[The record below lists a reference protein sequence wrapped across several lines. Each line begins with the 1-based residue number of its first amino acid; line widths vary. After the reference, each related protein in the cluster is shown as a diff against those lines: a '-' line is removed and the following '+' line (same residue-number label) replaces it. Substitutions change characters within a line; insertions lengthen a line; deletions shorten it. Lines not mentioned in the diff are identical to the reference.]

1 MAVDYLKTY
10 LGIDPNDYSSME
22 SRIRGEE
29 PQARTPVMMR
39 QPMMMPQQRSLGD
52 IEAMQM
58 MPRQQPAPQPA
69 PQVDDRYQGLMD
81 QIAALR
87 SQIEGM
93 QAPTE
98 QAPVGAEAPVMADT
112 PTEVNMDD
120 AREMFYQSP
129 EFKEYQRQTE
139 GMAHDMAYRPQN
151 YTDPTTGNTVSFQDR
166 SGLFQDWYKNTYGRD
181 LAVEDN
187 SFRGSLGSGLGG
199 ILDESNSI
207 QAPVGTEQPPLGS
220 NNSFDYRQEMETT
233 PPERPNYNSFRAD
246 PDTGFLQIS
255 NPDAEGIL
263 KYGNDP
269 RRLEFLK
276 PQYDEYLN
284 LFDSL
289 QARDRYRHRL
299 TPEGMEKRRQEEARF
314 KELYNM
320 FGVIGTGGAYTPMQ
334 LERDGSVLRSP
345 ENIQQ
350 LMANDV
356 YSKYVIDQPERTP
369 PTQTEM
375 PTTYQAFNPITGK
388 METLPIPANM
398 QMPGMP
404 LPGISGIPNPMT
416 GETSEG
422 MPYQPEPSPTPG
434 YDTLSPNQPT
444 QGLQAPP
451 EIENRA
457 VGEPEPMPQAPAED
471 IQASIDY
478 LAKLPKMNIPQI
490 PDIEEIKRKMAEAN
504 MNFPEPVSYQDQLQA
519 IRDLP
524 PMNQMPTREEIQMAM
539 QNMPTPTAPVSS
551 MPKFNLPQMQSFG
564 LPQQIAGGRTLM
576 SDFSPRNVMRMASGG
591 GIDKA
596 IYDLKF
602 KLNGS

>member
-22 SRIRGEE
+22 ARIRGEE

-39 QPMMMPQQRSLGD
+39 QPMMMPQQKSLGD
-52 IEAMQM
+52 IEAMQLI
-58 MPRQQPAPQPA
+58 PRQQPAPQPA

-120 AREMFYQSP
+120 ARKMFYESP

-139 GMAHDMAYRPQN
+139 GMGHTMEYNPSN
-151 YTDPTTGNTVSFQDR
+151 YTDPTTGSTVSFQDR

-181 LAVEDN
+181 LAVEN
-187 SFRGSLGSGLGG
+187 RSFGSLGSGLGG
-199 ILDESNSI
+199 VLDESKAI
-207 QAPVGTEQPPLGS
+207 QAPVG
-220 NNSFDYRQEMETT
+220 
-233 PPERPNYNSFRAD
+233 
-246 PDTGFLQIS
+246 
-255 NPDAEGIL
+255 
-263 KYGNDP
+263 
-269 RRLEFLK
+269 
-276 PQYDEYLN
+276 
-284 LFDSL
+284 
-289 QARDRYRHRL
+289 
-299 TPEGMEKRRQEEARF
+299 
-314 KELYNM
+314 
-320 FGVIGTGGAYTPMQ
+320 
-334 LERDGSVLRSP
+334 
-345 ENIQQ
+345 
-350 LMANDV
+350 
-356 YSKYVIDQPERTP
+356 
-369 PTQTEM
+369 
-375 PTTYQAFNPITGK
+375 
-388 METLPIPANM
+388 
-398 QMPGMP
+398 
-404 LPGISGIPNPMT
+404 
-416 GETSEG
+416 
-422 MPYQPEPSPTPG
+422 
-434 YDTLSPNQPT
+434 
-444 QGLQAPP
+444 
-451 EIENRA
+451 IENRA
-457 VGEPEPMPQAPAED
+457 VGEPQPMPYIDPYKQGDNYVTDDAIYNPTGGRNVFEEAKAPAED

>member
-1 MAVDYLKTY
+1 MAVDYLKNY
-10 LGIDPNDYSSME
+10 LNIDPNDYSAMQ
-22 SRIRGEE
+22 SRIAG
-29 PQARTPVMMR
+29 TPVVDDQFAR
-39 QPMMMPQQRSLGD
+39 IDSSPSVNSLRNFGMPQQRSLGD

-87 SQIEGM
+87 SQIDAL

-187 SFRGSLGSGLGG
+187 SFRGSFGSGLGG

-207 QAPVGTEQPPLGS
+207 QAPVG
-220 NNSFDYRQEMETT
+220 
-233 PPERPNYNSFRAD
+233 
-246 PDTGFLQIS
+246 
-255 NPDAEGIL
+255 
-263 KYGNDP
+263 
-269 RRLEFLK
+269 
-276 PQYDEYLN
+276 
-284 LFDSL
+284 
-289 QARDRYRHRL
+289 
-299 TPEGMEKRRQEEARF
+299 
-314 KELYNM
+314 
-320 FGVIGTGGAYTPMQ
+320 
-334 LERDGSVLRSP
+334 
-345 ENIQQ
+345 
-350 LMANDV
+350 
-356 YSKYVIDQPERTP
+356 
-369 PTQTEM
+369 
-375 PTTYQAFNPITGK
+375 
-388 METLPIPANM
+388 
-398 QMPGMP
+398 
-404 LPGISGIPNPMT
+404 
-416 GETSEG
+416 
-422 MPYQPEPSPTPG
+422 
-434 YDTLSPNQPT
+434 
-444 QGLQAPP
+444 
-451 EIENRA
+451 IENRA
-457 VGEPEPMPQAPAED
+457 VGEPEPIPQAPAED
-471 IQASIDY
+471 IQASINY
-478 LAKLPKMNIPQI
+478 LAGLPKMNIPQI

-504 MNFPEPVSYQDQLQA
+504 MNFPEPVSYPDQLQA

-576 SDFSPRNVMRMASGG
+576 SDFSPRDVMRMAGGG

>member
-22 SRIRGEE
+22 ARIRGEE

-39 QPMMMPQQRSLGD
+39 QPMMMPQQKSLGD

-187 SFRGSLGSGLGG
+187 SFRGSFGSGLGG
-199 ILDESNSI
+199 ILDEKIESISNSI
-207 QAPVGTEQPPLGS
+207 QAPVG
-220 NNSFDYRQEMETT
+220 
-233 PPERPNYNSFRAD
+233 
-246 PDTGFLQIS
+246 
-255 NPDAEGIL
+255 
-263 KYGNDP
+263 
-269 RRLEFLK
+269 
-276 PQYDEYLN
+276 
-284 LFDSL
+284 
-289 QARDRYRHRL
+289 
-299 TPEGMEKRRQEEARF
+299 
-314 KELYNM
+314 
-320 FGVIGTGGAYTPMQ
+320 
-334 LERDGSVLRSP
+334 
-345 ENIQQ
+345 
-350 LMANDV
+350 
-356 YSKYVIDQPERTP
+356 
-369 PTQTEM
+369 
-375 PTTYQAFNPITGK
+375 
-388 METLPIPANM
+388 
-398 QMPGMP
+398 
-404 LPGISGIPNPMT
+404 
-416 GETSEG
+416 
-422 MPYQPEPSPTPG
+422 
-434 YDTLSPNQPT
+434 
-444 QGLQAPP
+444 
-451 EIENRA
+451 IENRA
-457 VGEPEPMPQAPAED
+457 VGEPQRLPPVPPRRVIHRGPTGSVEIYDDNMRLAEPDMSDKLIKRTTQAPSQE

-504 MNFPEPVSYQDQLQA
+504 MNFPEPVSYQDQLQS
-519 IRDLP
+519 IRNLP
-524 PMNQMPTREEIQMAM
+524 PMNQMPTREEIQAAM
-539 QNMPTPTAPVSS
+539 QNMPTPTAPASS

-576 SDFSPRNVMRMASGG
+576 SDFSPRDVMRMAGGG

>member
-22 SRIRGEE
+22 ARIRGEE

-39 QPMMMPQQRSLGD
+39 QPMMMPQQKSLGD
-52 IEAMQM
+52 IEAMQLI
-58 MPRQQPAPQPA
+58 PRQQPAPQPA

-139 GMAHDMAYRPQN
+139 GMAHTMEYNPSN

-187 SFRGSLGSGLGG
+187 SLSGSLGDLNDRLRGT
-199 ILDESNSI
+199 IENKTEPY
-207 QAPVGTEQPPLGS
+207 QAPVG
-220 NNSFDYRQEMETT
+220 
-233 PPERPNYNSFRAD
+233 
-246 PDTGFLQIS
+246 
-255 NPDAEGIL
+255 
-263 KYGNDP
+263 
-269 RRLEFLK
+269 
-276 PQYDEYLN
+276 
-284 LFDSL
+284 
-289 QARDRYRHRL
+289 
-299 TPEGMEKRRQEEARF
+299 
-314 KELYNM
+314 
-320 FGVIGTGGAYTPMQ
+320 
-334 LERDGSVLRSP
+334 
-345 ENIQQ
+345 
-350 LMANDV
+350 
-356 YSKYVIDQPERTP
+356 
-369 PTQTEM
+369 
-375 PTTYQAFNPITGK
+375 
-388 METLPIPANM
+388 
-398 QMPGMP
+398 
-404 LPGISGIPNPMT
+404 
-416 GETSEG
+416 
-422 MPYQPEPSPTPG
+422 
-434 YDTLSPNQPT
+434 
-444 QGLQAPP
+444 
-451 EIENRA
+451 IENRA
-457 VGEPEPMPQAPAED
+457 VGEPEPIPQAPAED
-471 IQASIDY
+471 IQASINY
-478 LAKLPKMNIPQI
+478 LAGLPKMNIPQI

-504 MNFPEPVSYQDQLQA
+504 MNFPEPISYPDQLQA

-524 PMNQMPTREEIQMAM
+524 PMNQMPTREEIQAAM
-539 QNMPTPTAPVSS
+539 QNMPTPIGANITQNPFQKINDILPQSTIDQFQSFASKPNPFV
-551 MPKFNLPQMQSFG
+551 PQAPQMQSVGRPSMPISRGFR
-564 LPQQIAGGRTLM
+564 PEMRAG
-576 SDFSPRNVMRMASGG
+576 GG

>member
-22 SRIRGEE
+22 ARIRGEE

-52 IEAMQM
+52 IEAMQLI
-58 MPRQQPAPQPA
+58 PRQQPAPQPA

-187 SFRGSLGSGLGG
+187 SFRGSFGSGLGG

-207 QAPVGTEQPPLGS
+207 QAPVG
-220 NNSFDYRQEMETT
+220 
-233 PPERPNYNSFRAD
+233 
-246 PDTGFLQIS
+246 
-255 NPDAEGIL
+255 
-263 KYGNDP
+263 
-269 RRLEFLK
+269 
-276 PQYDEYLN
+276 
-284 LFDSL
+284 
-289 QARDRYRHRL
+289 
-299 TPEGMEKRRQEEARF
+299 
-314 KELYNM
+314 
-320 FGVIGTGGAYTPMQ
+320 
-334 LERDGSVLRSP
+334 
-345 ENIQQ
+345 
-350 LMANDV
+350 
-356 YSKYVIDQPERTP
+356 
-369 PTQTEM
+369 
-375 PTTYQAFNPITGK
+375 
-388 METLPIPANM
+388 
-398 QMPGMP
+398 
-404 LPGISGIPNPMT
+404 
-416 GETSEG
+416 
-422 MPYQPEPSPTPG
+422 
-434 YDTLSPNQPT
+434 
-444 QGLQAPP
+444 
-451 EIENRA
+451 IENRA
-457 VGEPEPMPQAPAED
+457 VGEPTPFEDKNIFDLRQETESMVNPYNELPTTQPIPQAPAED

-576 SDFSPRNVMRMASGG
+576 SDFSPRDVMRMAGGG